1 MSGRPGTSSEERLA
15 RLEALVE
22 NHVMSA
28 LDEIQDRIKTLD
40 SRLWWILGSVVLA
53 IVGSVIVRVLGL

>member
-1 MSGRPGTSSEERLA
+1 
-15 RLEALVE
+15 
-22 NHVMSA
+22 MSA